1 MLELVEPHNLPD
13 FLGGT
18 CTCEGLGGCMKSKV
32 GPWDDFQLVDP
43 WGIRN
48 KTTGQFFNFE
58 KPMETPAIHHDA
70 LNDVL

>member
-1 MLELVEPHNLPD
+1 
-13 FLGGT
+13 
-18 CTCEGLGGCMKSKV
+18 MKSKE
-32 GPWDDFQLVDP
+32 GPWNDFQLVDP

-58 KPMETPAIHHDA
+58 TPMETPTNHKDA